1 MKEDVLEQLIEDY
14 LQTRGYFTRHNVP
27 FKPAR
32 VKGSPHNPDHAVH
45 SDVDV
50 VGINPLKRGREKVR
64 VVSCKSWQQGF
75 NAAYR
80 LDQMQG
86 KAPNPKRSIWRSH
99 RELWDPAW
107 AKSFRDEVEALT
119 DRSTFHYTIAV
130 TRLTGKVKDPEE
142 AADLWVSNPT
152 IKANLAGS
160 TFSFLEFRDVWQGIQ
175 DAQVNTTSSRPASSE
190 IGRLAQLLR
199 AARID

>member
-14 LQTRGYFTRHNVP
+14 LQVDGYFTRHNVP

-32 VKGSPHNPDHAVH
+32 VQGSPSNPDHAVH
-45 SDVDV
+45 SDIDV
-50 VGINPLKRGREKVR
+50 VGINPLKRGSQRVW

-80 LDQMQG
+80 LDQMRG
-86 KAPNPKRSIWRSH
+86 AAPNPKRSIWRSH
-99 RELWDPAW
+99 RELWDRTW
-107 AKSFRDEVEALT
+107 ATSFRGEIKRLT
-119 DRSTFHYTIAV
+119 GQSKFHYSIAV
-130 TRLTGKVKDPEE
+130 TRLTGKVKDPRE
-142 AADLWVSNPT
+142 AADLWMSDPT

-160 TFSFLEFRDVWQGIQ
+160 TFGFLEFRDVWQRIQ
-175 DAQVNTTSSRPASSE
+175 DAQAETSSSHPASSE